1 MKCFKRGERGFT
13 LVELLIVVA
22 ILGILAA
29 VVIPNVVGLLGRGGK
44 QAYATDLNTIQLGAA
59 AFYSDVH
66 TGWWGNVSDNDVS
79 GDAGSFMDNVWG
91 DTNAGLAGHPE
102 IIPGHYYPTAIAK
115 VANHYLTLGATGLDP
130 KQPNNP
136 EIMNGIN
143 PAGDADIEASAI
155 WMGLLINAANSANST
170 YLQAGGSDTT
180 VAVGTTT
187 ARYGISPLNG
197 ESDLYLNDYPASA
210 NTAEAMNG
218 DPDTGS
224 SKSGGYTWVV
234 GQNGAVWGVYKAPD
248 TGGTDHWFSGFG
260 GSYP

>member
-1 MKCFKRGERGFT
+1 MKCFKRGEKGFT

-44 QAYATDLNTIQLGAA
+44 QAYATDLNTVQLAAA

-66 TGWWGNVSDNDVS
+66 TGWRDAAGNDTAGV
-79 GDAGSFMDNVWG
+79 AGSFMDNVWG
-91 DTNAGLAGHPE
+91 DTNAGLASHPE
-102 IIPGHYYPTAIAK
+102 IVAGHYYPTAIAK
-115 VANHYLTLGATGLDP
+115 VANHYLTLGATGLDT

-136 EIMNGIN
+136 IVTRASGGN
-143 PAGDADIEASAI
+143 ATDSDIEASAI
-155 WMGLLINAANSANST
+155 WMGLLVNAANSGNATGYVTND
-170 YLQAGGSDTT
+170 GSVTT
-180 VAVGTTT
+180 DSHGTTT

-210 NTAEAMNG
+210 NTGSSMNG
-218 DPDTGS
+218 DPDINS

-234 GQNGAVWGVYKAPD
+234 GQNGAVWGVYKAPTSQGD
-248 TGGTDHWFSGFG
+248 RWFSGFS